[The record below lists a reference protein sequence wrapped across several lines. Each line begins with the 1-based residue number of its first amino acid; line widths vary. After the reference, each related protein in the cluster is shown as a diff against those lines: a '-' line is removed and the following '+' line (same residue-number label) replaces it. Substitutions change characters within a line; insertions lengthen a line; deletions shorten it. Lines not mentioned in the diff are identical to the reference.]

1 MAFLYPYFLFGLLAL
16 LIPIAVHFFNFHRY
30 KKVYFTNVSLLSEI
44 EIKSKKNKEL
54 YKRLLLLARCLTI
67 IFLCLVFAQPYFK
80 DKEGVLVKE
89 GENIVVVFVD
99 NSFSVKLDMAKL
111 KAKEVADMY
120 STTDKF
126 CLLTMEL
133 SGKERHFV
141 DKKMFLHLL
150 SEIETSPCS
159 KMMSE
164 VYNTAHKLA
173 NTTNGNNKVCF
184 FISDFQKTCLD
195 EENFKQDSIN
205 NVFIPLETSQ
215 TNNVFIDSLW
225 CESKNIMKGASLDLK
240 VRVKNSSNNDIEKL
254 PLKLIVENKQV
265 AIASIDMLAGEQKVV
280 DLSFSVENNGILHSK
295 VSISDS
301 PIIFDNDF
309 YFTLIVK
316 DKARVLSLNQTVE
329 NPYLMRLFAEDEQVL
344 LENANL
350 SNPNY
355 NSFSSYSMIIL
366 NGLQQINEGLSN
378 ELKKYVDNSG
388 SLLIVPDKN
397 MDLDNVNAFLS
408 KMSLPQYSALQ
419 NKTVRVSEFDEEN
432 SLFEGVFSTYIENIS
447 LPSSK
452 MYFPL
457 ITNSTTAKQ
466 SILTY
471 SNGDDFFI
479 VSAKNSSNVY
489 MLSVGL
495 DTIYGDFVNNSLF
508 VPLMWNM
515 CALSQVNTNLYY
527 TLGEMDLIDLGRFV
541 KDTIGEELLSV
552 KAKEDSMSF
561 VPQFIRN
568 QSGYVLKLYN
578 QIEKSGHYDVMYAG
592 NVISG
597 FSMNYSSRESLMEF
611 ADKELKDFKASGLQ
625 AYKSNKTF
633 ILFIILALLSIL
645 FEAFLLK
652 KINKIN

>member
-1 MAFLYPYFLFGLLAL
+1 
-16 LIPIAVHFFNFHRY
+16 
-30 KKVYFTNVSLLSEI
+30 
-44 EIKSKKNKEL
+44 
-54 YKRLLLLARCLTI
+54 
-67 IFLCLVFAQPYFK
+67 LV
-80 DKEGVLVKE
+80 
-89 GENIVVVFVD
+89 
-99 NSFSVKLDMAKL
+99 
-111 KAKEVADMY
+111 
-120 STTDKF
+120 
-126 CLLTMEL
+126 
-133 SGKERHFV
+133 
-141 DKKMFLHLL
+141 
-150 SEIETSPCS
+150 
-159 KMMSE
+159 
-164 VYNTAHKLA
+164 
-173 NTTNGNNKVCF
+173 
-184 FISDFQKTCLD
+184 
-195 EENFKQDSIN
+195 
-205 NVFIPLETSQ
+205 
-215 TNNVFIDSLW
+215 
-225 CESKNIMKGASLDLK
+225 
-240 VRVKNSSNNDIEKL
+240 
-254 PLKLIVENKQV
+254 
-265 AIASIDMLAGEQKVV
+265 
-280 DLSFSVENNGILHSK
+280 
-295 VSISDS
+295 
-301 PIIFDNDF
+301 
-309 YFTLIVK
+309 
-316 DKARVLSLNQTVE
+316 
-329 NPYLMRLFAEDEQVL
+329 AEDEQVL

-457 ITNSTTAKQ
+457 ITSSTTAKQ

-578 QIEKSGHYDVMYAG
+578 QIEKSGHYDVLYDG

-625 AYKSNKTF
+625 TYKSNRTF